1 VEGAASVSPEPGPVD
16 PDDEGEPIGPF
27 PTWRA
32 LYGTVLLW
40 AAVLVILLYVFTKV
54 FDRGVP

>member
-1 VEGAASVSPEPGPVD
+1 VNRQSGPVD

-27 PTWRA
+27 RTWKA
-32 LYGTVLLW
+32 LYMTVLLW
-40 AAVLVILLYVFTKV
+40 AVVLIVLLYVFTRV